1 MTAYY
6 NENDPACVEVL
17 RELQRAG
24 VIADGDIDSRSIKE
38 VQPDDL
44 KGYTQCH
51 FFAGAGVWSVSARL
65 AGWPDDRELWT
76 GSCPCQPFSQAGKRA
91 GVDDPRHL
99 WPDFYRLI
107 GARRPAA
114 VMGEQVAGKAG
125 RDWFAGVRS
134 DLETGGY
141 AARAVDIPACAV
153 GAPHIRNRIYWV
165 AGRPVGLADAIGSG
179 SDRRAGEPER
189 RQEGRTVV
197 GWPDAECAVVNAT
210 GVGRRQGFD
219 AAKAMG
225 HGSEL
230 AATNWPANYWSDAEW
245 VICHDGKARRTK
257 PGVCLLVNGL
267 PGRIDLWRIAGNA
280 IVPQV
285 AAEVIAAFME
295 TMP

>member
-189 RQEGRTVV
+189 RQEGRTVAAADGGDV
-197 GWPDAECAVVNAT
+197 ANAASH
-210 GVGRRQGFD
+210 GREQGFD